1 MTYVIAEIGQN
12 HNGSLDLAEE
22 LIRMAADPRPHANL
36 DAPTYPVDAVK
47 MTMRHLAE
55 EMTDEMMAKPYNSP
69 HSYGATYG
77 EHRAALE
84 LTIEEHSRC
93 YSQAVDLGIEFVETF
108 CHPYLVEEVVGKWF
122 TPHKIKVA
130 SRDLTN
136 TPLLRAVGDA
146 GVPVILSTGMASMED
161 IWYAINEV
169 GRDDT
174 SILHCVSSYPAS
186 FSALNLARI
195 PRLHEVFGL
204 NTGYSDHSIGI
215 VAPVMAVALGA
226 TIVEK
231 HVTLDRTAKGSDH
244 ACSLERDGL
253 WRMMRDIR
261 NADAAIGSPEIHC
274 HPSTFTAKAK
284 LERYAVLTRDVS
296 GPLAESDF
304 KLLSTGIGG
313 LTHREAMDLVGRVP
327 TCTMRAGEVLTTAP
341 FD

>member
-12 HNGSLDLAEE
+12 HNGSVDLAEE

-36 DAPTYPVDAVK
+36 DAPAYPVDAVK

-55 EMTDEMMAKPYNSP
+55 EMTDEMMANPYNSP
-69 HSYGATYG
+69 HSYGVTYG

-84 LTIEEHSRC
+84 LTAEEHARC
-93 YSQAVDLGIEFVETF
+93 YGQAVDLGIEFIETF
-108 CHPYLVEEVVGKWF
+108 CHPYLVEEIVGKWF

-146 GVPVILSTGMASMED
+146 GVPVILSTGMASIED
-161 IWYAINEV
+161 IEHAINEV

-186 FSALNLARI
+186 FSDLNLARI
-195 PRLHEVFGL
+195 PRLHEAFGL
-204 NTGYSDHSIGI
+204 NVGYSDHSIGI

-226 TIVEK
+226 RILEK
-231 HVTLDRTAKGSDH
+231 HITLDRTAKGSDH

-274 HPSTFTAKAK
+274 HPSTLTAKAK
-284 LERYAVLTRDVS
+284 LERYAVMARDVS

-304 KLLSTGIGG
+304 KLLSTGTGG
-313 LTHREAMDLVGRVP
+313 LIYRDAMHHVGHVP
-327 TCTMRAGEVLTTAP
+327 NRTLRTGEVLTAEA
-341 FD
+341 FG